1 MTTLEW
7 LNSER
12 EKLQILLDFW
22 NDPKVN
28 NYELVGRTT
37 LSKQDITNWLE
48 ASIETIDIE
57 IADEEAKEGEFER
70 WLDFNLGDAQRQ
82 KRSSNAGP

>member
-1 MTTLEW
+1 MTTLEG

-28 NYELVGRTT
+28 TYELVGRTT
-37 LSKQDITNWLE
+37 F
-48 ASIETIDIE
+48 IE
-57 IADEEAKEGEFER
+57 ER
-70 WLDFNLGDAQRQ
+70 HFQLA
-82 KRSSNAGP
+82 RSFD

>member
-28 NYELVGRTT
+28 TYELVGRTT
-37 LSKQDITNWLE
+37 LSKKDISNWLE

-57 IADEEAKEGEFER
+57 IGDEEAKESKPKV
-70 WLDFNLGDAQRQ
+70 A
-82 KRSSNAGP
+82 